1 MKPTEGELI
10 ICGTDFSENAQGAAD
25 IAAAFAARLDL
36 PLVLVHAHLRIVHAL
51 IPDLNGTPAHLLAT
65 ASDPTVRALLE
76 APKRQAERLRER
88 LGA

>member
-1 MKPTEGELI
+1 MVTHDIGEAVLL
-10 ICGTDFSENAQGAAD
+10 AD
-25 IAAAFAARLDL
+25 
-36 PLVLVHAHLRIVHAL
+36 RIVVLAAGRIL
-51 IPDLNGTPAHLLAT
+51 ADGTPAHLLAT